1 MTLRNMI
8 ILMTTFAVISDAI
21 LIPFY
26 PQFFAARYGVTSPVH
41 AGAYVAFISIVVML
55 TLPVWARVAK
65 RLDAMHLLVY
75 TQFAAGVLSVAS
87 YWAPTVPLFWVLSL
101 AMFMC
106 KSSYLLMYP
115 YMMRFEPKESHAHTI
130 GLLSVVVHF
139 GAIAG
144 AVAGGFVMQVWSAHS
159 CIFAMAAGDFAQM
172 FICLWLIRAHAI
184 PRRCRFADEADQ
196 ADQADGAHAGAS
208 TARRTLRDRLPILRL
223 ALLMLAFDFC
233 VYLIRPFMSSYWQ
246 SVSGSPSE
254 LLSGTVFAI
263 PGMVALVALRI
274 NKRIA
279 DAGRRLPDHM
289 LGNLLLCTVG
299 LLLQGVEAPLAIIA
313 GRLLFGW
320 AFFQIVVKLDV
331 TMFALSK
338 PAWYAADF
346 SVINFFQNLGVLLA
360 SFAAGAIVDATGLRA
375 PFFAAAAGLVGTALL
390 SAWLLERASAA
401 SAAASAETATRAA
414 PAAGRA
420 ANATP
425 APVAALADATLATD
439 LTTGLTPELAD
450 TGATAHAN

>member
-1 MTLRNMI
+1 MKLRSMI

-75 TQFAAGVLSVAS
+75 TQCAAGVLSITS

-115 YMMRFEPKESHAHTI
+115 YMMRLEPKASHAHTI

-144 AVAGGFVMQVWSAHS
+144 AVAGGFVMQVWDART

-172 FICLWLIRAHAI
+172 LICIWLIRSHTI
-184 PRRCRFADEADQ
+184 TRRCRFADEAHTE
-196 ADQADGAHAGAS
+196 ARGAS
-208 TARRTLRDRLPILRL
+208 RTLRDRRPILRL

-254 LLSGTVFAI
+254 LLSGAVFAI

-289 LGNLLLCTVG
+289 IGNLLLCTVG
-299 LLLQGVEAPLAIIA
+299 LLLQGVEAPLSIIV
-313 GRLLFGW
+313 GRVLFGW

-331 TMFALSK
+331 TMFALST
-338 PAWYAADF
+338 PASYAADF

-360 SFAAGAIVDATGLRA
+360 SFAAGAIVDETGLRA
-375 PFFAAAAGLVGTALL
+375 PFFVAAAGLVL
-390 SAWLLERASAA
+390 SALISIWLLDR
-401 SAAASAETATRAA
+401 R
-414 PAAGRA
+414 PAMSA
-420 ANATP
+420 ANAMPSPT
-425 APVAALADATLATD
+425 AALVDATLSPD
-439 LTTGLTPELAD
+439 LAD

>member
-1 MTLRNMI
+1 MKLRNMI
-8 ILMTTFAVISDAI
+8 ILMTTFAVVSDAI

-55 TLPVWARVAK
+55 TLPIWARIAK

-75 TQFAAGVLSVAS
+75 TQCAAGVLSMAS
-87 YWAPTVPLFWVLSL
+87 YWASTLPLFWVLSL

-115 YMMRFEPKESHAHTI
+115 YMMRLEPKESHAHTI

-144 AVAGGFVMQVWSAHS
+144 AVAGGFVMQVWNAHT

-172 FICLWLIRAHAI
+172 AICMWLIRSHAI
-184 PRRCRFADEADQ
+184 ARRCRFADEATAQ
-196 ADQADGAHAGAS
+196 AGDARPKLS
-208 TARRTLRDRLPILRL
+208 TRLPILRL

-246 SVSGSPSE
+246 NTSGSPSE
-254 LLSGTVFAI
+254 LLSGLVFAI
-263 PGMVALVALRI
+263 PGMVALVALYI
-274 NKRIA
+274 NKHTA
-279 DAGRRLPDHM
+279 GQGRRLPDQM
-289 LGNLLLCTVG
+289 IPNLLLCTVG
-299 LLLQGVEAPLAIIA
+299 MLLQGVEAPLWIIV
-313 GRLLFGW
+313 GRVLFGW

-331 TMFALSK
+331 TMFALST
-338 PAWYAADF
+338 PASYATDF

-360 SFAAGAIVDATGLRA
+360 SFAAGAIVDEISLRA
-375 PFFAAAAGLVGTALL
+375 PFFIASAGLLLCALM
-390 SAWLLERASAA
+390 SIWLLER
-401 SAAASAETATRAA
+401 R
-414 PAAGRA
+414 PARD
-420 ANATP
+420 TQHT
-425 APVAALADATLATD
+425 ALADAALSNDLAN
-439 LTTGLTPELAD
+439 
-450 TGATAHAN
+450 TGATGHAN

>member
-1 MTLRNMI
+1 MKLRNTI

-26 PQFFAARYGVTSPVH
+26 PQFFSARYGVTSPVH

-75 TQFAAGVLSVAS
+75 TQCAAGVLSLAS

-115 YMMRFEPKESHAHTI
+115 YMMRLEPKESHAHTI

-144 AVAGGFVMQVWSAHS
+144 AVAGGFVMQVWNAHA

-172 FICLWLIRAHAI
+172 VICIALIRSHAI
-184 PRRCRFADEADQ
+184 PRRCRFANEAN
-196 ADQADGAHAGAS
+196 AEAGIPV
-208 TARRTLRDRLPILRL
+208 RTLRHRLPILRL
-223 ALLMLAFDFC
+223 ALLMLVFDFC

-246 SVSGSPSE
+246 SVSDSPNE
-254 LLSGTVFAI
+254 LLSGAVFAI
-263 PGMVALVALRI
+263 PGMVALAALRI

-279 DAGRRLPDHM
+279 GQNRRLPDHM
-289 LGNLLLCTVG
+289 IGNLLLCTAGV
-299 LLLQGVEAPLAIIA
+299 LLQSIEAPLWIIV
-313 GRLLFGW
+313 GRVLFGW

-331 TMFALSK
+331 TMFALST
-338 PAWYAADF
+338 PASYAADF

-360 SFAAGAIVDATGLRA
+360 SFAAGAIVDETGLRA
-375 PFFAAAAGLVGTALL
+375 PFFFAAAGLVLSALL
-390 SAWLLERASAA
+390 SIWLLDRPRASAA
-401 SAAASAETATRAA
+401 SGTAASPSATLS
-414 PAAGRA
+414 
-420 ANATP
+420 TD
-425 APVAALADATLATD
+425 LADS
-439 LTTGLTPELAD
+439 
-450 TGATAHAN
+450 GATAHAN

>member
-1 MTLRNMI
+1 MKLRNMI
-8 ILMTTFAVISDAI
+8 ILMTVFAVISDAI

-55 TLPVWARVAK
+55 TLPIWARIAK

-75 TQFAAGVLSVAS
+75 TQCTAGVLSIAS
-87 YWAPTVPLFWVLSL
+87 YWAPTLPLFWVLSL

-115 YMMRFEPKESHAHTI
+115 YMMRLEAKESHAHTI

-144 AVAGGFVMQVWSAHS
+144 AVAGGFVMQLWDAHT

-172 FICLWLIRAHAI
+172 AVCMWLIRSHAI
-184 PRRCRFADEADQ
+184 ARRCRFADEA
-196 ADQADGAHAGAS
+196 
-208 TARRTLRDRLPILRL
+208 TAQIPAVRAKLRARLPILRL

-246 SVSGSPSE
+246 KASGSPSE
-254 LLSGTVFAI
+254 LLSGLVFAI

-274 NKRIA
+274 NKRSA
-279 DAGRRLPDHM
+279 EQGRRPPDQIIP
-289 LGNLLLCTVG
+289 NLLLCTVG
-299 LLLQGVEAPLAIIA
+299 MLLQGVEAPLWIIV
-313 GRLLFGW
+313 GRVLFGW
-320 AFFQIVVKLDV
+320 AFFQIIVKLDV
-331 TMFALSK
+331 TMFALST
-338 PAWYAADF
+338 PASYAADF

-375 PFFAAAAGLVGTALL
+375 PCFIASAGLLL
-390 SAWLLERASAA
+390 CMPMSIWLLGRQPAGDTKHAA
-401 SAAASAETATRAA
+401 Q
-414 PAAGRA
+414 P

-425 APVAALADATLATD
+425 AHVALSNDLANPEV
-439 LTTGLTPELAD
+439 TG
-450 TGATAHAN
+450 HAN

>member
-75 TQFAAGVLSVAS
+75 TQFAAGVLSLAS

-184 PRRCRFADEADQ
+184 PRRCRFADEADE
-196 ADQADGAHAGAS
+196 ADEANAGAS

-254 LLSGTVFAI
+254 LLSGAVFAI

-360 SFAAGAIVDATGLRA
+360 SFAAGAIVDATGLRT
-375 PFFAAAAGLVGTALL
+375 PFFAAAAGLVVTALL
-390 SAWLLERASAA
+390 SVWLLERASAGR
-401 SAAASAETATRAA
+401 ETNAA
-414 PAAGRA
+414 PAPK
-420 ANATP
+420 TP
-425 APVAALADATLATD
+425 LADATLATD
-439 LTTGLTPELAD
+439 LTTELTPALAD